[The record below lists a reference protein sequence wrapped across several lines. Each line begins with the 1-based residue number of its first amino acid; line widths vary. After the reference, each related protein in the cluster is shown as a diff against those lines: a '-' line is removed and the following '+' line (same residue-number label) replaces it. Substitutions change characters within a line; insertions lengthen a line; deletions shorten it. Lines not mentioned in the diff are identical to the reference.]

1 MNDYSIPVLDGP
13 GDDDY
18 ARYMR
23 TDTLLSL
30 QRGPHQRIHRDELLF
45 QVVHQSSELWLKLA
59 SEEVST
65 ARALVSDGGWAPAA
79 ALVRRACLGMKLVT
93 EQLEMLAFLSPW
105 DFQTIRTI
113 LGHGSGFESPGWR
126 SVQAETTAL
135 ALALDKVLDEQ
146 RIDIAEQFRTDSGG
160 DLCRMLDELME
171 WDERIAIWRVRHYKI
186 AVRIIGHG
194 VKGTKGTPVDT
205 LTRLIA
211 HRYFPRLWEART
223 ELTET
228 GPMSEPRPAATS
240 EHRT

>member
-1 MNDYSIPVLDGP
+1 MTDYSVPILDGP

-30 QRGPHQRIHRDELLF
+30 QRGPHERIHRDELLF
-45 QVVHQSSELWLKLA
+45 QVVHQTSELWLKLA

-65 ARALVSDGGWAPAA
+65 ARTLLCDGDWSAAA
-79 ALVRRACLGMKLVT
+79 ALLRRACLGMRMVT

-105 DFQTIRTI
+105 DFQTIRTV

-126 SVQAETTAL
+126 SVQAETTAI
-135 ALALDKVLDEQ
+135 AVSLDKVLDE
-146 RIDIAEQFRTDSGG
+146 RGIDIAERFRTDAGS
-160 DLCRMLDELME
+160 DLCRMFDELME

-194 VKGTKGTPVDT
+194 VRGTQGTPIDSI
-205 LTRLIA
+205 TRLIA
-211 HRYFPRLWEART
+211 HRYFPRLWDARS
-223 ELTET
+223 ELTLT
-228 GPMSEPRPAATS
+228 GPLEQREGLAGAGG
-240 EHRT
+240 